1 MAGEVMSISEH
12 LTVIFVVPDQEPPP
26 VVEVTAD
33 IIKAELSDYIS
44 DTFVWKVRE
53 ISNDLCSGL
62 FHHGAPPHVHSH
74 VLAWRADDAPLSP
87 YHGHRQGIL
96 PRL

>member
-33 IIKAELSDYIS
+33 IIKAEYSDYIS
-44 DTFVWKVRE
+44 DTCK
-53 ISNDLCSGL
+53 
-62 FHHGAPPHVHSH
+62 P
-74 VLAWRADDAPLSP
+74 
-87 YHGHRQGIL
+87 
-96 PRL
+96 